1 MSPQKEFSAPKKR
14 KLEEEIA
21 EEEEDDDDDSDQSS
35 KDQDVAEA
43 GSDDELYEELDE
55 GDSED
60 SEDEESDEDSDTPAP
75 AEDAFDEDH
84 DVPPPVNFESNPCCL
99 SFHPSEDLLALGTIE
114 GDVLVYKYSTEGNTF
129 KNRSKVHKKASRG
142 IRFNNE
148 GKLLFSI
155 SKDKSIKVIDAES
168 SRTVVDI
175 KNAHPS
181 SLYAFTFIDD
191 WLCATGDEDGEVR
204 LWDHRTFNKK
214 PVQEY
219 KECEDYIAD
228 LLIEPDKKKV
238 LLTASA
244 EGTLTAIDIR
254 KKKIIMQSEVFEE
267 ELLSLALV
275 KDKKIV
281 CGGSNG
287 SFEIFNWEEFGYI
300 VNAMKSVSKA
310 SIDSMVALSDSVVV
324 YGCGDGN
331 VRAASFFPNKPLG
344 IVGNHSEFPV
354 LSIDIDREKK
364 LVASTSG
371 EPVVKFWS
379 VEGLEQKAT
388 MKRGKGQDLKM
399 AMNTKKNNFFAGLL
413 DDSDA

>member
-1 MSPQKEFSAPKKR
+1 M
-14 KLEEEIA
+14 EEA
-21 EEEEDDDDDSDQSS
+21 DVEEKDEDEGTNDEDSD
-35 KDQDVAEA
+35 DWE
-43 GSDDELYEELDE
+43 SDDQLDEDDE

-60 SEDEESDEDSDTPAP
+60 EEDEDSDEDSDTPAP
-75 AEDAFDEDH
+75 PEDAFDEDH
-84 DVPPPVNFESNPCCL
+84 DVPPPLNFESDPCCL
-99 SFHPSEDLLALGTIE
+99 SFHPSEDLIALGTIE
-114 GDVLVYKYSTEGNTF
+114 GEVIVYQYSTQGNTF
-129 KNRSKVHKKASRG
+129 KNKLKVHKKASRG
-142 IRFNNE
+142 IQYNGE

-155 SKDKSIKVIDAES
+155 SKDKSIKVLDAENMK
-168 SRTVVDI
+168 TVVDI
-175 KNAHPS
+175 KNAHSS
-181 SLYAFTFIDD
+181 SLYAFSFIDD
-191 WLCATGDEDGEVR
+191 WLCATGDEDGGIR
-204 LWDHRTFNKK
+204 IWDHRTFNKK

-228 LLIEPDKKKV
+228 LLIEPEKKKV
-238 LLTASA
+238 LLAASA
-244 EGTLTAIDIR
+244 EGTLTAFDIR
-254 KKKIIMQSEVFEE
+254 KKKTIMQSEVFEE

-310 SIDSMVALSDSVVV
+310 SIDSMVALSDSIVV

-331 VRAASFFPNKPLG
+331 IRAASFFPNKPLG

-354 LSIDIDREKK
+354 LSIDADRDKK
-364 LVASTSG
+364 LVASASG

-413 DDSDA
+413 DDCDA